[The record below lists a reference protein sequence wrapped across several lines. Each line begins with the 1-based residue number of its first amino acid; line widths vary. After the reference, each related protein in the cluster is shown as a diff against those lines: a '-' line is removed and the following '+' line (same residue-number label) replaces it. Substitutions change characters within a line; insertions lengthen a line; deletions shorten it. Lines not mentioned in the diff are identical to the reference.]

1 MQSRIQTLLEPMER
15 FHSCDLSNRSVI
27 NTCLLKR
34 AFCLVPHI
42 PRILLCCLSS
52 VLPLTVTRAA
62 DPDFG
67 PNVTIFD
74 PTIRVSTIQNAV
86 NAISQTQVQG
96 SAQFDTVR
104 HAFLFKPGTYTVDVQ
119 VGYYTSVAGLGLSP
133 DDVTIDGI
141 VHSEGAHNS
150 TLTNFWRS
158 VENMH
163 IVPQSGQTERW
174 AVSQAGPFRR
184 MHVSGGP
191 LFWIM
196 PLDGSFSSGGFIA
209 DSWIEDEV
217 LSGSQQQWLTRN
229 SILGNGWTNG
239 VWNQVFSGVIGAP
252 AQNFPPNSANGNP
265 YTTLP
270 QSPLTQEKPFLYVD
284 AGGNFNV
291 FVPALQTNSSG
302 TTWGNAPAPGSSIPI
317 NNFFIAKPTDS
328 VAKIN
333 LALALGKNLI
343 LTPGIYSLD
352 APILVVRPN
361 TVILGLG
368 FPTLVPQKGNA
379 AMFIADVPGVKLSGV
394 IIDAGTMNS
403 PVLLQVGLWP
413 FGEGSDPRD
422 PTLIQDVFFRIGGAT
437 PGQAT
442 DSLIINNDNVII
454 DDIWAWRADHG
465 NGVGWT
471 LNTANHGVIIN
482 GDNVIAY
489 GLFVEHYQKYQ
500 VIWNGENGKTIFFQ
514 NEMPYDPPNQAAC
527 TQDGIDGFASY
538 KVGNQV
544 QTHQDWGLGAY

>member
-74 PTIRVSTIQNAV
+74 PTIPVSTIQNAV
-86 NAISQTQVQG
+86 NAISQTQVPG

-104 HAFLFKPGTYTVDVQ
+104 HAFLFKPGAYTVDVQ

-141 VHSEGAHNS
+141 VHSEGANNS

-239 VWNQVFSGVIGAP
+239 VWNQVFSGVMGAP
-252 AQNFPPNSANGNP
+252 AQNFPPNSANRNP

-291 FVPALQTNSSG
+291 SSRHYKR
-302 TTWGNAPAPGSSIPI
+302 THREP
-317 NNFFIAKPTDS
+317 
-328 VAKIN
+328 
-333 LALALGKNLI
+333 L
-343 LTPGIYSLD
+343 
-352 APILVVRPN
+352 
-361 TVILGLG
+361 
-368 FPTLVPQKGNA
+368 
-379 AMFIADVPGVKLSGV
+379 
-394 IIDAGTMNS
+394 
-403 PVLLQVGLWP
+403 
-413 FGEGSDPRD
+413 
-422 PTLIQDVFFRIGGAT
+422 GAT
-437 PGQAT
+437 HRRLAHRFQ
-442 DSLIINNDNVII
+442 LIISSLRSPPT
-454 DDIWAWRADHG
+454 AWRK
-465 NGVGWT
+465 
-471 LNTANHGVIIN
+471 LI
-482 GDNVIAY
+482 
-489 GLFVEHYQKYQ
+489 
-500 VIWNGENGKTIFFQ
+500 
-514 NEMPYDPPNQAAC
+514 
-527 TQDGIDGFASY
+527 
-538 KVGNQV
+538 
-544 QTHQDWGLGAY
+544 